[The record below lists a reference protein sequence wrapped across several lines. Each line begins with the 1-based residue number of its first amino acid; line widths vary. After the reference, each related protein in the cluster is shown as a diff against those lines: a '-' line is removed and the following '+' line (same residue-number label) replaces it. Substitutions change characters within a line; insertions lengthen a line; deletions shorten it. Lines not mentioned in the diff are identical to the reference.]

1 MNIPKLEDCNPG
13 LRATGF
19 CVLVALADP
28 EKITKGGIIL
38 TEQTVERES
47 MKTAR
52 GRIVSVSPA
61 AFDFANFAGQ
71 HARLG
76 DVVAFAQYA
85 GIVVKGDDGRDY
97 RLIQDKELWGIVDEA
112 PVALEMAA

>member
-1 MNIPKLEDCNPG
+1 MNIPTLEECRPG

-19 CVLVALADP
+19 TVLVALADP

-52 GRIVSVSPA
+52 GRVVSVSPA
-61 AFDFANFAGQ
+61 AFDFADFGGQ
-71 HARLG
+71 HARVG
-76 DVVAFAQYA
+76 DIVAFAQYA
-85 GIVVKGDDGRDY
+85 GIIVKGDDGRDY
-97 RLIQDKELWGIVDEA
+97 RLLQDKEVWGIIEEA
-112 PVALEMAA
+112 PAMEMAA

>member
-1 MNIPKLEDCNPG
+1 MNIPTLEECRPG

-19 CVLVALADP
+19 TVLVALADP

-52 GRIVSVSPA
+52 GRVVSVSPA
-61 AFDFANFAGQ
+61 AFDYADFAGQ
-71 HARLG
+71 HAKLG
-76 DVVAFAQYA
+76 DIVAFAQYA
-85 GIVVKGDDGRDY
+85 GIIVKGDDGRDY
-97 RLIQDKELWGIVDEA
+97 RLLQDKEVWGIIEEA
-112 PVALEMAA
+112 PALEMAA